1 MLPTS
6 RPANYSN
13 SQDFRLAGGR
23 RQILTKNIKPSSVL
37 ARLSDGRRS
46 VSSISLREPE
56 DRHHV
61 AHLSI
66 LIQKREPRPIR
77 VPSGDGVEIRVRNSK
92 PERLVSRPVRLPIS
106 LLSRD
111 SRHVWHNAARTR
123 CGLARIGCGATATA
137 YAHCTRSRETKHRVG
152 ARGNVVVCGSIALQ
166 WTCYIGY
173 GRPPSRCHGRFA
185 FGRRGLIDRPTLF
198 S

>member
-23 RQILTKNIKPSSVL
+23 RQILTKNIKPSSVP

-92 PERLVSRPVRLPIS
+92 PERLLCPDPSAYRFPYYRGTRDTCGTTQRGRDAAWRVSDVARPQPRMHI
-106 LLSRD
+106 
-111 SRHVWHNAARTR
+111 
-123 CGLARIGCGATATA
+123 
-137 YAHCTRSRETKHRVG
+137 AHDRGKRNTGWELVG
-152 ARGNVVVCGSIALQ
+152 
-166 WTCYIGY
+166 T
-173 GRPPSRCHGRFA
+173 
-185 FGRRGLIDRPTLF
+185 
-198 S
+198 